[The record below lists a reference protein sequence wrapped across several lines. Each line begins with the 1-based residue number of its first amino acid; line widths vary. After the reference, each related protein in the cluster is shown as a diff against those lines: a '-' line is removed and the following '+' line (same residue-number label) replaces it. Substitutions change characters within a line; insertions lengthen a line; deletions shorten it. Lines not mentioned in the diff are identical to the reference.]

1 VQTALPGLA
10 VTVQHTGQ
18 GVPADGDLGLGKETK
33 AWLKEAK
40 HLAYTWHCCAPPAV
54 PCSS

>member
-1 VQTALPGLA
+1 MTDAPRA
-10 VTVQHTGQ
+10 RQ